1 MRPVNLGGLNMSL
14 IARNCLNSR
23 RRAALAMSAA
33 AACALTVA
41 AAGPAAALTDPNYEL
56 NYSTIPTDNLPGS
69 YSGTGYDLTLTAD
82 PSLLLNSS
90 WNSGIPTFGG
100 EEQFQGAV
108 TYQVEA
114 IGAPDTTVNL
124 TATYSMTVITSVFDF
139 AYAYGSSRF
148 TYDEDLGA
156 VDINVGGSS
165 PLRRDQVWNDRFQRP
180 LRHAILRGNLRPR
193 DALLLRR
200 VGIDRDRS
208 GLYGRPLNSRLHAGI
223 QPRHPEYRPGSPV
236 PEPASLSL
244 LACGLAGLWG
254 RKRMRR
260 A

>member
-1 MRPVNLGGLNMSL
+1 MSL
-14 IARNCLNSR
+14 VARNCLNSR

-82 PSLLLNSS
+82 PSLLLDSS

-114 IGAPDTTVNL
+114 IGAPNTTVNL

-165 PLRRDQVWNDRFQRP
+165 PSDETKF
-180 LRHAILRGNLRPR
+180 GT
-193 DALLLRR
+193 
-200 VGIDRDRS
+200 IDFSVPSDTPF
-208 GLYGRPLNSRLHAGI
+208 YAGI
-223 QPRHPEYRPGSPV
+223 SALETLYYYGASASIVIDPVYTVDPSTPGYTLEFSPGIQNIGPGSPV